1 MYIVFDFLLLVRWI
15 SPHFRCICYVKMP
28 KLYFF
33 DFVRDLVSRSNIV
46 RILRV
51 LKEIVAYLM
60 LFSVYIEKNGETECP
75 GGTSECPPLNKS
87 KRRQRKKRD
96 NCSVNDSTIPAYSI
110 QKLQNTLCTTQRSR
124 GRRRRRRK
132 KKRTSIE
139 FTSSRRGPFGCVYY
153 SVRDTPQNGVFFF
166 PLWK

>member
-1 MYIVFDFLLLVRWI
+1 
-15 SPHFRCICYVKMP
+15 MP

-110 QKLQNTLCTTQRSR
+110 QKLQNTLCTAQRSR
-124 GRRRRRRK
+124 GRRRRRK
-132 KKRTSIE
+132 KKNERQLNSH
-139 FTSSRRGPFGCVYY
+139 RRVAVR
-153 SVRDTPQNGVFFF
+153 SVVCIIQFVTRLKTVFFF
-166 PLWK
+166 FPFENRTS

>member
-1 MYIVFDFLLLVRWI
+1 MCIVFDFLLLVRWI

-110 QKLQNTLCTTQRSR
+110 QKLQNTLCTAQRSR

-132 KKRTSIE
+132 KKTNVNWIHIVA
-139 FTSSRRGPFGCVYY
+139 SR
-153 SVRDTPQNGVFFF
+153 SVRLCVLFSSWHASKRCFFF